1 MDEQALQCYTQGCRA
16 KLVNGAAEQIAA
28 HSRAAELQACVSSA
42 PVVCS
47 GLCLLT
53 AAVLCCATLCRDLA
67 LIFGGLMQLSVFLPT
82 LRHFRIINILGLF
95 GTTYTAW

>member
-1 MDEQALQCYTQGCRA
+1 M
-16 KLVNGAAEQIAA
+16 
-28 HSRAAELQACVSSA
+28 
-42 PVVCS
+42 
-47 GLCLLT
+47 
-53 AAVLCCATLCRDLA
+53 LCRDLA